1 MKITRYF
8 GRQDR
13 NKAAL
18 LTGNQDEDRTKS
30 HSWKSHGNVLTLV
43 RVFGKLTRNAGVTSL
58 LHRGGVFVSNAN
70 LPSTCRPP
78 HRLESP
84 DNELVVYTVELR
96 DLTLVWREVLVPSL
110 RATELINTICEF
122 CPRKLSSTPDCPQ
135 SHDSLKLRGLEEEP
149 DDTLA
154 LKVQVETLRNNC
166 GHLQKNRRRDK
177 RVVEEGMKQFQH
189 LTEEVIHDLCCCD
202 PQGAEPNTRLK
213 MRGNMRT
220 SKTSLCVALFTMLSC
235 GATENSIKIS
245 QGTPEVGGMTDFPFR
260 REYVTL
266 RSFVFHTFYRKF
278 DKILGGSL
286 LSGEMFSNV
295 P

>member
-1 MKITRYF
+1 MV
-8 GRQDR
+8 DR
-13 NKAAL
+13 G
-18 LTGNQDEDRTKS
+18 TIISIE
-30 HSWKSHGNVLTLV
+30 SHGNVLTLV
-43 RVFGKLTRNAGVTSL
+43 RVFGKLTRNAGVASL

-177 RVVEEGMKQFQH
+177 WVRRNARSNPVKVGISTNIKGCYEAQ
-189 LTEEVIHDLCCCD
+189 CCD

-235 GATENSIKIS
+235 GATENSIRIS